1 MAKRRKMVVKGNYYY
16 CYISLWNKDSKTT
29 KQIPIKLAHKDE
41 FKKAEY
47 RKGIVERK
55 AFEFKLEGKLHLI
68 KEYQWEWATESKVAE
83 WKKPLSLQEGIDK
96 YLQKVNRLRRSSTI
110 AMMENS
116 LEHWT
121 RHLGSSKVVE
131 EITTKD
137 LTAFV
142 VRFKKDDDNP
152 EEIGKHSDTTI
163 NMNLRNLRTLLIF
176 LNDEGEIQLNMSNVK
191 FKNAL
196 KECPIN
202 DTEPIYISEVEFN
215 QIMSEE
221 WCLLHSSK
229 REWYREIFQLYWDL
243 GIRLSEGFKG
253 VIQGN
258 YLHITEEVAKNSLA
272 RDVRIN
278 SSQRATIEKLQAMY
292 FESGMSNDHINNYSK
307 VFKKALRH
315 CKIDEEKHFHSLR
328 HSYGIRRRIETNGN
342 IHQVQIEMGHKS
354 IDSTMKYLRF
364 DPKKLRDEFPTY
376 RKVLDMLKNGYL
388 NTNSTTIYSTNSVD
402 KQVVDRRQMN

>member
-1 MAKRRKMVVKGNYYY
+1 MANQSSKMIARGNFYYK
-16 CYISLWNKDSKTT
+16 YINIWNRITKKTKSIPFKLTHIGTT
-29 KQIPIKLAHKDE
+29 KEEKKAQFKLADK
-41 FKKAEY
+41 
-47 RKGIVERK
+47 RKLIVERK
-55 AFEFKLEGKLHLI
+55 ALELKREGQLDSI
-68 KEYQWEWATESKVAE
+68 IDWSPDWANESKCEE

-96 YLQKVNRLRRSSTI
+96 YLEKVSNLRRSTTI

-121 RHLGSSKVVE
+121 QHLGSSKVVE
-131 EITTKD
+131 EISTKD

-142 VRFKKDDDNP
+142 VRCK
-152 EEIGKHSDTTI
+152 ERHSDTTI

-176 LNDEGEIQLNMSNVK
+176 LNDEGEIKLDLTKVK

-229 REWYREIFQLYWDL
+229 REWYREVFQLYWDL
-243 GIRLSEGFKG
+243 GIRLAEGFKG

-258 YLHITEEVAKNSLA
+258 YLHITEEVAKNGLA

-278 SSQRATIEKLQAMY
+278 SIQRAKIEKLQAMY
-292 FESGMSNDHINNYSK
+292 FESGMSKDHIANYSK

-315 CKIDEEKHFHSLR
+315 CKIDDSKHFHSLR
-328 HSYGIRRRIETNGN
+328 HSFGIRRRIETNGN

-354 IDSTMKYLRF
+354 IDSTMKYLRC
-364 DPKKLRDEFPTY
+364 DEKKLRDDFPTY
-376 RKVLDMLKNGYL
+376 RKVLDMLKNGHL
-388 NTNSTTIYSTNSVD
+388 NTNSTRNYSTSNVD
-402 KQVVDRRQMN
+402 IHSIDRRQMN

>member
-16 CYISLWNKDSKTT
+16 CYISLWNKDTKTT
-29 KQIPIKLAHKDE
+29 KQIPIKLAHKRE

-68 KEYQWEWATESKVAE
+68 KEYQWEWVTESKVAE

-96 YLQKVNRLRRSSTI
+96 YLEKVSKLRRSTTI

-121 RHLGSSKVVE
+121 QHLGSSKVLE
-131 EITTKD
+131 EISTKD

-142 VRFKKDDDNP
+142 VRYK
-152 EEIGKHSDTTI
+152 ERHSDTTI

-176 LNDEGEIQLNMSNVK
+176 LNDEDEIKLDLTKVK

-229 REWYREIFQLYWDL
+229 REWYREVFQLYWDL

-278 SSQRATIEKLQAMY
+278 SSQRATIEKLQAIY
-292 FESGMSNDHINNYSK
+292 FESGMSDNHIDNYSK

-315 CKIDEEKHFHSLR
+315 CKIDDSKHFHSLR
-328 HSYGIRRRIETNGN
+328 HSFGIRRRIETNGN
-342 IHQVQIEMGHKS
+342 IHQVQIEMGHKN
-354 IDSTMKYLRF
+354 IDSTMKYLRC
-364 DPKKLRDEFPTY
+364 DEKKLRDDFPTY
-376 RKVLDMLKNGYL
+376 RKVLDMLKNGHL
-388 NTNSTTIYSTNSVD
+388 NINSTTIHSTNLVD
-402 KQVVDRRQMN
+402 KHSIDRRQIN